1 MKTRLNMKSLSILLV
16 SGALFST
23 YATADDS
30 LTQKAGQ
37 TWNNASQSVESFG
50 KKAEQK
56 LDSTVKDASLLVDD
70 STITA
75 KIRGQLLNASG
86 IDSNDIAV
94 KTINGTVYLSGF
106 VTTDAQRVQIIDI
119 ARNVPGVRAVEVS
132 IGQYK

>member
-1 MKTRLNMKSLSILLV
+1 MKTRLNMKSLSILLA

-37 TWNNASQSVESFG
+37 TWNNASQSVEAFG

-75 KIRGQLLNASG
+75 KIRGQLLNATG

-119 ARNVPGVRAVEVS
+119 AKNIPSVRAVEVS

>member
-1 MKTRLNMKSLSILLV
+1 M
-16 SGALFST
+16 
-23 YATADDS
+23 
-30 LTQKAGQ
+30 
-37 TWNNASQSVESFG
+37 
-50 KKAEQK
+50 
-56 LDSTVKDASLLVDD
+56 DD